1 MANRPEQLCFIKKGK
16 AMSAQENFAD
26 TFNWMASWIENIKG
40 EADETAQEGEKKGVW
55 IDDKVDDHPVIR
67 SSGITVT
74 DNQEAPV
81 TASGRSISLASGKS
95 SNLKF
100 VVSNDD
106 NGNIVIAID
115 VFYV

>member
-1 MANRPEQLCFIKKGK
+1 MANRPQQLCTIEKGK

-26 TFNWMASWIENIKG
+26 TFNWITSWIENIKG
-40 EADETAQEGEKKGVW
+40 EADETAQEGDKEGIW
-55 IDDKVDDHPVIR
+55 IDEEVDDHPVIR
-67 SSGITVT
+67 SSSLAVT
-74 DNQEAPV
+74 DNQEPPAKATGKKMV
-81 TASGRSISLASGKS
+81 LMSGAS

-106 NGNIVIAID
+106 AGNIVITTD